1 MVLHR
6 SFILL
11 IMSELCKSCCERET
25 VRKEQIQKAE
35 LFIFPKL
42 LIIFM
47 YKTETDEA
55 NHTYESDRK
64 KNYEKHIKKIRY
76 AS

>member
-1 MVLHR
+1 
-6 SFILL
+6 
-11 IMSELCKSCCERET
+11 
-25 VRKEQIQKAE
+25 
-35 LFIFPKL
+35 
-42 LIIFM
+42 M